1 MATALIQLGTSADVE
16 CSAWSTLSG
25 SAVTQIVITASGGAS
40 DREAR
45 ALYNAL
51 LATVR
56 RTGARSERTKCGGS
70 FGPGAEGCWAASHP
84 GSVRRIL
91 VWVADAALT
100 PPHVSATPSR
110 SRPYDI
116 VFPLLPAGTSANGLP
131 PGIAKAHAR
140 WYDPGLIAEKV
151 PDVLVASGLG
161 LDAFRIFISYK
172 HDDCA
177 AVAEQLF
184 DTLSHQQ
191 FEVYLDRFRT
201 LPGTNFMERI
211 RFELADK
218 ACVLLLDSRNVG
230 ASNWVRGEYAFAR
243 KYRLGLLAVDL
254 PGGGQTFRRI
264 TTRVKLNWPGPEPFD
279 AKTEL
284 SPTEIDRAAAFVRQ
298 HYATE
303 MARRTRYQRRL
314 ILSAGALAGANY
326 TLRSDGNFDVSGG
339 GTSYVVAATARPPS
353 LETMRPICLA
363 AGKAATGVLVGPKLF
378 PSNPVSQDI
387 DWLAKET
394 ASAVVDERRLVKAM
408 ARMKSGS
415 L

>member
-70 FGPGAEGCWAASHP
+70 FGPGAEGCWAAS
-84 GSVRRIL
+84 
-91 VWVADAALT
+91 
-100 PPHVSATPSR
+100 
-110 SRPYDI
+110 
-116 VFPLLPAGTSANGLP
+116 